1 MFPII
6 QNLDKKKVFKLEIL
20 VCNSYIHKKSKEHP
34 NIANYIHLYENN
46 LIVTFKKR
54 VNKLINKILNF
65 FKDRFIDVN
74 YLPHLID
81 SVIEN
86 EKKIKSALSFDKYL
100 SAVIYTDRTIDN
112 GFTPALLK
120 VLNENSIPLIM
131 PPIAESSIYLRKRR
145 LDSNYYAD
153 KHPDLMKKYPNSYI
167 FDTKTNKNIFFYRI
181 KEMNSL
187 IKLGLM
193 PKIPWMNGG
202 GLCDKVLLSSEFVK
216 NYFINKGV
224 DSKKLI
230 VTGQISHDNVF
241 NSLSK
246 KETIKSKIFKTY
258 RLKHNPKII
267 ILSLPPLADEGMNE
281 KMTIEEYLF
290 LFSSL
295 AKVNATT
302 LISLHPRLSRNFIT
316 SLIKKNQ
323 NIIVVEERLHD
334 IIPISDLFLCCGS
347 STIVLSLSKVPV
359 INFDFYNYKFL
370 DRGYDKFSN
379 LISDKSKFVPL
390 INTLLFDKDYN
401 STEIKRISRISNQ
414 LSPFDGKSKDRIIS
428 EITNQ

>member
-1 MFPII
+1 
-6 QNLDKKKVFKLEIL
+6 
-20 VCNSYIHKKSKEHP
+20 
-34 NIANYIHLYENN
+34 
-46 LIVTFKKR
+46 
-54 VNKLINKILNF
+54 
-65 FKDRFIDVN
+65 
-74 YLPHLID
+74 
-81 SVIEN
+81 
-86 EKKIKSALSFDKYL
+86 
-100 SAVIYTDRTIDN
+100 
-112 GFTPALLK
+112 
-120 VLNENSIPLIM
+120 
-131 PPIAESSIYLRKRR
+131 
-145 LDSNYYAD
+145 
-153 KHPDLMKKYPNSYI
+153 
-167 FDTKTNKNIFFYRI
+167 
-181 KEMNSL
+181 MNCL

-316 SLIKKNQ
+316 SLIKNQ

-347 STIVLSLSKVPV
+347 STIVWSLLSKV
-359 INFDFYNYKFL
+359 
-370 DRGYDKFSN
+370 
-379 LISDKSKFVPL
+379 
-390 INTLLFDKDYN
+390 
-401 STEIKRISRISNQ
+401 Q
-414 LSPFDGKSKDRIIS
+414 L
-428 EITNQ
+428 